1 MEYGNSCMGYEIAG
15 GLGAKLADPSREVYV
30 LIGDGSYLM
39 MAQEIVT
46 SLQEGYKLNIVLLD
60 NHGFSSIGGLS
71 RACGNDGM
79 GTNYRYR
86 RGERY
91 DGEVLPVDFVANA
104 ASLGAWTARATTVN
118 ELNLAL
124 ASGRKQNRTAV
135 VVIETSYDQRV
146 PGYESWWDVPIA
158 EVSERDAV
166 KAARRNYE
174 EARGKERWFF

>member
-1 MEYGNSCMGYEIAG
+1 
-15 GLGAKLADPSREVYV
+15 
-30 LIGDGSYLM
+30 SYLM

-86 RGERY
+86 RGESY

-104 ASLGAWTARATTVN
+104 ASLGAWTARAAT
-118 ELNLAL
+118 LNDLKLAL

-135 VVIETSYDQRV
+135 IVIETSYDQRV

-166 KAARRNYE
+166 KAARRSYE
-174 EARGKERWFF
+174 EARRKERLFF